1 MPEPVAAPAPV
12 PAPGWRSDTTTVSI
26 VRNMKR
32 EEYTVRRSKST
43 ENGRGGTVMSS
54 KQGDNRRI
62 ARRSVVGVR
71 LRHLLFVPV
80 IIAWALLGIGPGPLP
95 HAQAQ
100 PQNEDGGAVRH
111 IVVTVNKS
119 RTLRIEKPF
128 ASAVVGSPD
137 IVDALPM
144 SDRTLYIQGKK
155 VGTTNVSV
163 FDQSMQLIGVI
174 DVEVTL
180 DTGNLQE
187 KIRASTGSRDIRVGS
202 SNGQIVLS
210 GVAGNAVAAERA
222 VQVAKSMVTEGGTI
236 VNAMTVAPAQ
246 QVMLKVRF
254 LEVERSAS
262 RELGVNW
269 FGANNGGN
277 RGFATGIGGVTQ
289 PGGRPAV
296 TGVDASGNPVPA
308 PGSPAGSGAIGLPIF
323 TQAASTL
330 VSGATPFGI
339 ALANLASKGATLDVL
354 LTALETKGLVRRLAE
369 PDLIALSG
377 DTASFLAGGEYPI
390 PAVQPGSTGGVP
402 VITVQYQ
409 PFGVQ
414 LAFTPTVLENGIIN
428 LRLAP
433 SVSELNFAI
442 AVNANGFNIPSI
454 NKREA
459 RTTVELRDGQSFSIA
474 GLLQTDNRR
483 TTSQLPWIGSVPVL
497 GALFG
502 SKSFVAQ
509 DTDLVVIVTPH
520 LVAPA
525 VPGQR
530 LASPLDSTIPSND
543 VDYFLM
549 GQMEQRK
556 AFRDYLTSGGNIQG
570 PYGHIIGQPV
580 VGPAGSG
587 VVSVKN

>member
-1 MPEPVAAPAPV
+1 
-12 PAPGWRSDTTTVSI
+12 
-26 VRNMKR
+26 MK
-32 EEYTVRRSKST
+32 
-43 ENGRGGTVMSS
+43 S
-54 KQGDNRRI
+54 KQGDSRRI
-62 ARRSVVGVR
+62 ARRVLSLGPVR
-71 LRHLLFVPV
+71 LRNLLFVPL
-80 IIAWALLGIGPGPLP
+80 IIASALLGVAPGPLQ
-95 HAQAQ
+95 HARAQ
-100 PQNEDGGAVRH
+100 PQNEESGAVRH

-163 FDQSMQLIGVI
+163 FDPSQQLIGVI

-187 KIRASTGSRDIRVGS
+187 KIRASTGSGGIRVGS

-222 VQVAKSMVTEGGTI
+222 VQVAKSLVAEGGTI
-236 VNAMTVAPAQ
+236 VNAMSVAPAQ

-254 LEVERSAS
+254 LEVERTAS

-277 RGFATGIGGVTQ
+277 RGFATGLGGVTQ

-308 PGSPAGSGAIGLPIF
+308 PGTPGGAIGLPIF
-323 TQAASTL
+323 TQAAGAL
-330 VSGATPFGI
+330 LSGATPFGV
-339 ALANLASKGATLDVL
+339 AVANLASKGATLDVV

-377 DTASFLAGGEYPI
+377 DTASFLAGGEYP
-390 PAVQPGSTGGVP
+390 VP
-402 VITVQYQ
+402 VCQAAATIGGACAVTIQYQ

-414 LAFTPTVLENGIIN
+414 LSFNPTVLENGIIN

-433 SVSELNFAI
+433 SVSELNFAQ
-442 AVNANGFNIPSI
+442 AVTINGFNIPSI

-483 TTSQLPWIGSVPVL
+483 NVAQLPWIGSVPVL
-497 GALFG
+497 GTLFS
-502 SKSFVAQ
+502 SKSFVAM
-509 DTDLVVIVTPH
+509 DTDLVVIITPH

-530 LASPLDSTIPSND
+530 LATPLDNAMPSND

-570 PYGHIIGQPV
+570 PYGHIIGQQV
-580 VGPAGSG
+580 VGAPGSG
-587 VVSVKN
+587 VISVKN

>member
-1 MPEPVAAPAPV
+1 M
-12 PAPGWRSDTTTVSI
+12 GG
-26 VRNMKR
+26 
-32 EEYTVRRSKST
+32 
-43 ENGRGGTVMSS
+43 NGRGVLMRSNR
-54 KQGDNRRI
+54 GDSCPT
-62 ARRSVVGVR
+62 ARRRVR
-71 LRHLLFVPV
+71 GLRLQHLLFVPV
-80 IIAWALLGIGPGPLP
+80 IIASALLGVGPGQLQ

-100 PQNEDGGAVRH
+100 PQNEESGAVRH

-119 RTLRIEKPF
+119 RTLRFDNAF
-128 ASAVVGSPD
+128 ASAVVGAPD

-144 SDRTLYIQGKK
+144 SDRVLYIQGKK

-163 FDQSMQLIGVI
+163 FAQDMKLIGVI

-187 KIRASTGSRDIRVGS
+187 KIRSSTGSGGIRVGS

-222 VQVAKSMVTEGGTI
+222 VQVAKSMVSEGGTI

-254 LEVERSAS
+254 LEVERNAS

-277 RGFATGIGGVTQ
+277 RGFATGSAPVTQ

-323 TQAASTL
+323 TTAAGTL
-330 VSGATPFGI
+330 LSGAAPFGV
-339 ALANLASKGATLDVL
+339 AVANLASKGATLDVVL
-354 LTALETKGLVRRLAE
+354 SALETKGLVRRLAE

-377 DTASFLAGGEYPI
+377 DTASFLAGGEYP
-390 PAVQPGSTGGVP
+390 VP
-402 VITVQYQ
+402 VCQAAATIGGACAVTIQYQ

-414 LAFTPTVLENGIIN
+414 LSFNPTVLENGIIN

-433 SVSELNFAI
+433 SVSELNFAQ
-442 AVNANGFNIPSI
+442 AVTINGFNIPSI

-474 GLLQTDNRR
+474 GLLQTDHRR
-483 TTSQLPWIGSVPVL
+483 NIAQLPWIGSVPVL
-497 GALFG
+497 GALFS
-502 SKSFVAQ
+502 SKSFLAT
-509 DTDLVVIVTPH
+509 DTDLVVIITPH

-530 LASPLDSTIPSND
+530 LATPLDNAMPSND

-570 PYGHIIGQPV
+570 PYGHIIGQQV
-580 VGPAGSG
+580 VGPPGSA
-587 VVSVKN
+587 VISVKN

>member
-1 MPEPVAAPAPV
+1 M
-12 PAPGWRSDTTTVSI
+12 RS
-26 VRNMKR
+26 N
-32 EEYTVRRSKST
+32 
-43 ENGRGGTVMSS
+43 
-54 KQGDNRRI
+54 QGDSRPT
-62 ARRSVVGVR
+62 ARRRVWGLR
-71 LRHLLFVPV
+71 RRHLLFVPV
-80 IIAWALLGIGPGPLP
+80 IIASALLGVAPGPLQ
-95 HAQAQ
+95 HARAQ
-100 PQNEDGGAVRH
+100 PQNEESGAVRH

-163 FDQSMQLIGVI
+163 FDQGMQLIGVI

-187 KIRASTGSRDIRVGS
+187 KIRASTGSRGIRVGS

-210 GVAGNAVAAERA
+210 GVASNAVAAERA
-222 VQVAKSMVTEGGTI
+222 VQVAKSMVTEGAAI
-236 VNAMTVAPAQ
+236 VNAMSVAPAQ

-262 RELGVNW
+262 REFGVNW

-277 RGFATGIGGVTQ
+277 RGFATGLGTGSPLTQ

-308 PGSPAGSGAIGLPIF
+308 PGSPAGSGALGLPIF
-323 TQAASTL
+323 TTAAGIATA
-330 VSGATPFGI
+330 GAPFGV

-354 LTALETKGLVRRLAE
+354 LSALETKGLVRRLAE

-377 DTASFLAGGEYPI
+377 DTASFLAGGEYPV
-390 PAVQPGSTGGVP
+390 PAVQPGGTGAVP
-402 VITVQYQ
+402 VITVQYY

-433 SVSELNFAI
+433 SVSELNFAV

-454 NKREA
+454 DKREA

-483 TTSQLPWIGSVPVL
+483 NVSQLPWIGSVPVL
-497 GALFG
+497 GALFS
-502 SKSFVAQ
+502 SKSFVAS

-530 LASPLDSTIPSND
+530 LATPLDNAVPSND
-543 VDYFLM
+543 VDFFLM
-549 GQMEQRK
+549 GEMEQRK

-570 PYGHIIGQPV
+570 PYGHIIGQQV
-580 VGPAGSG
+580 VGPPGSG

>member
-1 MPEPVAAPAPV
+1 M
-12 PAPGWRSDTTTVSI
+12 
-26 VRNMKR
+26 
-32 EEYTVRRSKST
+32 
-43 ENGRGGTVMSS
+43 S
-54 KQGDNRRI
+54 KQGDSRRI
-62 ARRSVVGVR
+62 ARRVLSLGPLR
-71 LRHLLFVPV
+71 LRNLLFVPL
-80 IIAWALLGIGPGPLP
+80 IIASALLGVAPGPLQ
-95 HAQAQ
+95 HARAQ
-100 PQNEDGGAVRH
+100 PQNEESGAVRH

-163 FDQSMQLIGVI
+163 FDPSQQLIGVI

-187 KIRASTGSRDIRVGS
+187 KIRASTGSGGIRVGS

-222 VQVAKSMVTEGGTI
+222 VQVAKSLVAEGGTI
-236 VNAMTVAPAQ
+236 VNAMSVAPAQ

-277 RGFATGIGGVTQ
+277 RGFATGRPDVVTQ

-323 TQAASTL
+323 TTAAGTL
-330 VSGATPFGI
+330 LSGAAPFGV
-339 ALANLASKGATLDVL
+339 AVANLASKGATLDVV

-377 DTASFLAGGEYPI
+377 DTASFLAGGEYP
-390 PAVQPGSTGGVP
+390 VP
-402 VITVQYQ
+402 VCQAAATIGGACAVTIQYQ

-414 LAFTPTVLENGIIN
+414 LSFNPTVLENGIIN

-433 SVSELNFAI
+433 SVSELNFAQ
-442 AVNANGFNIPSI
+442 AVTINGFNIPSI

-474 GLLQTDNRR
+474 GLLQTDHRR
-483 TTSQLPWIGSVPVL
+483 NIAQLPWIGSVPVL
-497 GALFG
+497 GALFS
-502 SKSFVAQ
+502 SKSFLAT
-509 DTDLVVIVTPH
+509 DTDLVVIITPH

-530 LASPLDSTIPSND
+530 LATPLDNAMPSND

-570 PYGHIIGQPV
+570 PYGHIIGQQV
-580 VGPAGSG
+580 VGPPGSG
-587 VVSVKN
+587 VISVKN

>member
-1 MPEPVAAPAPV
+1 
-12 PAPGWRSDTTTVSI
+12 
-26 VRNMKR
+26 
-32 EEYTVRRSKST
+32 
-43 ENGRGGTVMSS
+43 MSS
-54 KQGDNRRI
+54 KQGDSRPI
-62 ARRSVVGVR
+62 ARRRVVGVR
-71 LRHLLFVPV
+71 LRHFLFVPV
-80 IIAWALLGIGPGPLP
+80 IIASALLGVAPGPLQ
-95 HAQAQ
+95 HARAQ
-100 PQNEDGGAVRH
+100 PQNEESGAVRH

-163 FDQSMQLIGVI
+163 FDQTMQLIGVI

-187 KIRASTGSRDIRVGS
+187 KIRASTGSRGIRVGS

-222 VQVAKSMVTEGGTI
+222 VQVARSMVPEGGNI

-262 RELGVNW
+262 REFGVNW

-277 RGFATGIGGVTQ
+277 RGFATGIGGLNNVAGNAASPTQ
-289 PGGRPAV
+289 PLGRIGIGAGGP
-296 TGVDASGNPVPA
+296 VDASGNPVPA
-308 PGSPAGSGAIGLPIF
+308 PGTVGGAPGVPIF
-323 TQAASTL
+323 STAGTL
-330 VSGATPFGI
+330 LSGGAPFGV

-354 LTALETKGLVRRLAE
+354 LSALETKGLVRRLAE

-377 DTASFLAGGEYPI
+377 DTASFLAGGEYP
-390 PAVQPGSTGGVP
+390 VP
-402 VITVQYQ
+402 VCQAAATVGGACAVTIQYQ

-414 LAFTPTVLENGIIN
+414 LSFNPTVLENGIIN

-433 SVSELNFAI
+433 SVSELNFAQ
-442 AVNANGFNIPSI
+442 AVTINGFNIPAI

-483 TTSQLPWIGSVPVL
+483 NVSQLPWIGSVPVL
-497 GALFG
+497 GALFS

-509 DTDLVVIVTPH
+509 DTDLVVVVTPH

-530 LASPLDSTIPSND
+530 LASPLDNAIPSND
-543 VDYFLM
+543 VDFFLM
-549 GQMEQRK
+549 GEMEQRK

-580 VGPAGSG
+580 VGPPGAAM
-587 VVSVKN
+587 VSVKN

>member
-1 MPEPVAAPAPV
+1 M
-12 PAPGWRSDTTTVSI
+12 
-26 VRNMKR
+26 M
-32 EEYTVRRSKST
+32 
-43 ENGRGGTVMSS
+43 S
-54 KQGDNRRI
+54 KQGDNRRVAWRVI
-62 ARRSVVGVR
+62 SLGPAR
-71 LRHLLFVPV
+71 LRNLLFLPLRV
-80 IIAWALLGIGPGPLP
+80 AWALLGVGPGPLP

-100 PQNEDGGAVRH
+100 PQIEESGAVRH

-119 RTLRIEKPF
+119 RTLRFDNAF
-128 ASAVVGSPD
+128 ASAVVGAPD

-144 SDRTLYIQGKK
+144 SDRVLYIQGKK

-163 FDQSMQLIGVI
+163 FAQDMKLIGVI

-187 KIRASTGSRDIRVGS
+187 KIRSSTGSGGIRVGS

-254 LEVERSAS
+254 LEVERTAS

-277 RGFATGIGGVTQ
+277 RGFATGSGVVTQ

-323 TQAASTL
+323 TTAAGTL
-330 VSGATPFGI
+330 LSGAAPFGV
-339 ALANLASKGATLDVL
+339 AVANLASKGATLDVVL
-354 LTALETKGLVRRLAE
+354 SALESKGLVRRLAE

-377 DTASFLAGGEYPI
+377 DTASFLAGGQFP
-390 PAVQPGSTGGVP
+390 VP
-402 VITVQYQ
+402 VVQTTTGVVPTITVEYK

-414 LAFTPTVLENGIIN
+414 LTFMPTVLNNGLIN

-433 SVSELNFAI
+433 SVSEIDTTN
-442 AVNANGFNIPSI
+442 AVVVSGFSIPSLTT
-454 NKREA
+454 REA
-459 RTTVELRDGQSFSIA
+459 RTTVELRDGQSFAIA
-474 GLLQTDNRR
+474 GLLQSTNVEDV
-483 TTSQLPWIGSVPVL
+483 SQLP
-497 GALFG
+497 
-502 SKSFVAQ
+502 
-509 DTDLVVIVTPH
+509 
-520 LVAPA
+520 
-525 VPGQR
+525 
-530 LASPLDSTIPSND
+530 
-543 VDYFLM
+543 
-549 GQMEQRK
+549 
-556 AFRDYLTSGGNIQG
+556 
-570 PYGHIIGQPV
+570 
-580 VGPAGSG
+580 
-587 VVSVKN
+587 

>member
-1 MPEPVAAPAPV
+1 
-12 PAPGWRSDTTTVSI
+12 
-26 VRNMKR
+26 
-32 EEYTVRRSKST
+32 
-43 ENGRGGTVMSS
+43 MSS
-54 KQGDNRRI
+54 SREDSGRI
-62 ARRSVVGVR
+62 ARRLISLGSAR
-71 LRHLLFVPV
+71 LGSLLFVPV
-80 IIAWALLGIGPGPLP
+80 LIAWGLLGVGLGAVQ

-100 PQNEDGGAVRH
+100 SQDDDRDVRH
-111 IVVTVNKS
+111 IVVTLYKS
-119 RTLRIEKPF
+119 RTLMLPQPF

-144 SDRTLYIQGKK
+144 TDRKLYIQGKK

-163 FDQSMQLIGVI
+163 FDQNMRLMGVI
-174 DVEVTL
+174 DVEVAL
-180 DTGNLQE
+180 DTSNLQE
-187 KIRASTGSRDIRVGS
+187 KIRASTGSRGIRVGS

-210 GVAGNAVAAERA
+210 GVAADAVAAERA
-222 VQVAKSMVTEGGTI
+222 VQVAKSMVAEGGTI
-236 VNAMTVAPAQ
+236 VNAMNVAPAQ

-277 RGFATGIGGVTQ
+277 RGFNTGIGSAAVNQ
-289 PGGRPAV
+289 PGGRP
-296 TGVDASGNPVPA
+296 GIMGPPFVDAGGNPVPA

-323 TQAASTL
+323 TTAASTL
-330 VSGATPFGI
+330 LSGAAPFGI

-354 LTALETKGLVRRLAE
+354 LSALETKGLVRRLAE

-377 DTASFLAGGEYPI
+377 DTASFLAGGEYP
-390 PAVQPGSTGGVP
+390 VP
-402 VITVQYQ
+402 VCQAAATIGGACSVTIQYQ

-414 LAFTPTVLENGIIN
+414 LSFSPTVLENGIIN

-433 SVSELNFAI
+433 SVSELNFAQ
-442 AVNANGFNIPSI
+442 AVTINGFNIPSI
-454 NKREA
+454 DKREA

-483 TTSQLPWIGSVPVL
+483 NVAQLPWIGSVPVI
-497 GALFG
+497 GTLFG

-509 DTDLVVIVTPH
+509 DTDLVVIVSPH

-530 LASPLDSTIPSND
+530 LATPLDNAIPSND
-543 VDYFLM
+543 VDFFLM
-549 GQMEQRK
+549 GEMEQRK

-570 PYGHIIGQPV
+570 PYGHIIGQQV
-580 VGPAGSG
+580 VGPPGSA

>member
-1 MPEPVAAPAPV
+1 
-12 PAPGWRSDTTTVSI
+12 
-26 VRNMKR
+26 MK
-32 EEYTVRRSKST
+32 
-43 ENGRGGTVMSS
+43 S
-54 KQGDNRRI
+54 KQGDSRRI
-62 ARRSVVGVR
+62 ARRVLSLGPVR
-71 LRHLLFVPV
+71 LRNLLFVPL
-80 IIAWALLGIGPGPLP
+80 IIASALLGVAPGPLQ
-95 HAQAQ
+95 HARAQ
-100 PQNEDGGAVRH
+100 PQNEESGAVRH

-163 FDQSMQLIGVI
+163 FDPSQQLIGVI

-187 KIRASTGSRDIRVGS
+187 KIRASTGSGGIRVGS

-222 VQVAKSMVTEGGTI
+222 VQVAKSLVAEGGTI
-236 VNAMTVAPAQ
+236 VNAMSVAPAQ

-254 LEVERSAS
+254 LEVERTAS

-277 RGFATGIGGVTQ
+277 RGFATGLGGVTQ

-308 PGSPAGSGAIGLPIF
+308 PGTPGGAIGLPIF
-323 TQAASTL
+323 TQAAGAL
-330 VSGATPFGI
+330 LSGATPFGV
-339 ALANLASKGATLDVL
+339 AVANLASKGATLDVV

-377 DTASFLAGGEYPI
+377 DTASFLAGGEYP
-390 PAVQPGSTGGVP
+390 VP
-402 VITVQYQ
+402 VCQAAATIGGACAVTIQYQ

-414 LAFTPTVLENGIIN
+414 LSFNPTVLENGIIN

-433 SVSELNFAI
+433 SVSELNFAQ
-442 AVNANGFNIPSI
+442 AVTINGFNIPSI

-474 GLLQTDNRR
+474 GLLQTDHRR
-483 TTSQLPWIGSVPVL
+483 NVAQLPWIGSVPVL
-497 GALFG
+497 GTLFS
-502 SKSFVAQ
+502 SKSFLAT
-509 DTDLVVIVTPH
+509 DTDLVVIITPH

-530 LASPLDSTIPSND
+530 LATPLDNAMPSND

-570 PYGHIIGQPV
+570 PYGHILGQQV
-580 VGPAGSG
+580 VGPPGSG
-587 VVSVKN
+587 VISVKN

>member
-1 MPEPVAAPAPV
+1 M
-12 PAPGWRSDTTTVSI
+12 
-26 VRNMKR
+26 N
-32 EEYTVRRSKST
+32 
-43 ENGRGGTVMSS
+43 GGTVMISN
-54 KQGDNRRI
+54 QGDGRRI
-62 ARRSVVGVR
+62 APRRVVGVR
-71 LRHLLFVPV
+71 LRHLLFVPA
-80 IIAWALLGIGPGPLP
+80 IIASALLGVAPGPLQ

-100 PQNEDGGAVRH
+100 PQNEESGAVRH

-119 RTLRIEKPF
+119 RTLRFDNAF
-128 ASAVVGSPD
+128 ASAVVGAPD

-144 SDRTLYIQGKK
+144 SDRVLYIQGKK

-163 FDQSMQLIGVI
+163 FDQDMKLIGVI

-187 KIRASTGSRDIRVGS
+187 KIRSSTGSGGIRVGS

-254 LEVERSAS
+254 LEVERTAS

-277 RGFATGIGGVTQ
+277 RGFATGSGVVTQ

-308 PGSPAGSGAIGLPIF
+308 PGTPGGAIGLPIF
-323 TQAASTL
+323 TTAAGTL
-330 VSGATPFGI
+330 LSGAAPFGV
-339 ALANLASKGATLDVL
+339 AVANLASKGATLDVV

-377 DTASFLAGGEYPI
+377 DTASFLAGGEYP
-390 PAVQPGSTGGVP
+390 VP
-402 VITVQYQ
+402 VCQAAATIGGACAVTVQYQ

-414 LAFTPTVLENGIIN
+414 LGFNPTVLENGIIN

-433 SVSELNFAI
+433 SVSELNFAQ
-442 AVNANGFNIPSI
+442 AVTINGFNIPSI

-474 GLLQTDNRR
+474 GLLQTDHRR
-483 TTSQLPWIGSVPVL
+483 NIAQLPWIGSVPVL
-497 GALFG
+497 GALFS
-502 SKSFVAQ
+502 SKSF
-509 DTDLVVIVTPH
+509 
-520 LVAPA
+520 
-525 VPGQR
+525 
-530 LASPLDSTIPSND
+530 LAT
-543 VDYFLM
+543 
-549 GQMEQRK
+549 
-556 AFRDYLTSGGNIQG
+556 
-570 PYGHIIGQPV
+570 
-580 VGPAGSG
+580 
-587 VVSVKN
+587 